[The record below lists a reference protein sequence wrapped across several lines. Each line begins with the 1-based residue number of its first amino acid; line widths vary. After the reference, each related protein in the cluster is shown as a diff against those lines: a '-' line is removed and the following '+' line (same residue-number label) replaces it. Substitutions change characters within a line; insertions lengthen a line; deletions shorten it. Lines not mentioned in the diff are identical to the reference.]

1 MRLDNLVVGLITE
14 PAPEKPASRE
24 ESFSANPLF
33 GEPFASDK
41 PLSCKSHLVT
51 APMESSIDFRISAS
65 ATVYDNGHQIADVAL
80 LLGNILI
87 ARRALPLQ
95 TQP

>member
-24 ESFSANPLF
+24 ESFSANRLF
-33 GEPFASDK
+33 GEPFASAK

-51 APMESSIDFRISAS
+51 APNGSIGFRISAS
-65 ATVYDNGHQIADVAL
+65 AMVYDNAHQIVDVAL
-80 LLGNILI
+80 LFG
-87 ARRALPLQ
+87 
-95 TQP
+95 

>member
-24 ESFSANPLF
+24 ESFSANRLF

-51 APMESSIDFRISAS
+51 APMESSIGFRISAS
-65 ATVYDNGHQIADVAL
+65 ATVYDNATKSRML
-80 LLGNILI
+80 RYFSGNILI
-87 ARRALPLQ
+87 ARKALPSQ